1 MASKFETSINKMKA
15 SFDAIEAA
23 KTHAVVLEIVPDRKT
38 TGNASTTVKFTN
50 IVNVEKPVEKP
61 AKNVEYIKQPA
72 AFAGN
77 IATPAKKSAVKSSKL
92 KKLLRGKSTF
102 DCSAK

>member
-38 TGNASTTVKFTN
+38 TGNASITIKFTN
-50 IVNVEKPVEKP
+50 VVNVEKPVEKP
-61 AKNVEYIKQPA
+61 AKNVEYIKHPTA
-72 AFAGN
+72 LAGN
-77 IATPAKKSAVKSSKL
+77 IAMPKKPAVKSSKL